1 MYLVEEGLAAF
12 AVVEQPDG
20 DGLASRHR
28 RAQRIGHPA
37 VRALPLEQAAIV
49 AEDVAQAV
57 ARQLEECLRCEGHR
71 AIRLVRVRE
80 AEAQRRTFMDEQY
93 KTLMAQSEKAILRI
107 RGK

>member
-12 AVVEQPDG
+12 AVVEQPDS
-20 DGLASRHR
+20 DGLASRHS

-49 AEDVAQAV
+49 AEEVAQAV
-57 ARQLEECLRCEGHR
+57 ARQLEERLRCEGDR

-80 AEAQRRTFMDEQY
+80 AEAQRRH
-93 KTLMAQSEKAILRI
+93 A
-107 RGK
+107 GKEPV